1 MTPAYRTER
10 TIRKPSGTS
19 NMLKTDRIVAIT
31 ALAVALFALLMN
43 PGTQR
48 SADAGLEDPEQL
60 GPAASL
66 VLSGEKDLVV
76 TNREQRIGWGERPT
90 ARAWS
95 IGAVHIDRVI
105 KALLQSEAY
114 NEERQDLEG
123 ELMEL
128 DADFNARAEALQA
141 EYADVQESD
150 PEFPEAQERSQA
162 MMQEYQQFA
171 QVAQARMSQLQ
182 TQQLE
187 RGYREM
193 VEAVEVVSDQ
203 QELDLVMRF
212 IPTAESFGTNVVE
225 QAMLQIR
232 LRTLLRYP
240 DAIDITEAILEELDL
255 EG

>member
-1 MTPAYRTER
+1 
-10 TIRKPSGTS
+10 
-19 NMLKTDRIVAIT
+19 MLKTDRIVAIT

-48 SADAGLEDPEQL
+48 SADAGLEDPEKL

-66 VLSGEKDLVV
+66 VLSGEKDLVI
-76 TNREQRIGWGERPT
+76 TNQAQRIGWGERPT
-90 ARAWS
+90 DRAWS
-95 IGAVHIDRVI
+95 LGAVHIDRVI
-105 KALLQSEAY
+105 KALLQSGAY
-114 NEERQDLEG
+114 NEERQDLEN

-128 DADFNARAEALQA
+128 DAEFNARAEALQA
-141 EYADVQESD
+141 EYADVQETD

-203 QELDLVMRF
+203 QDLDLVMRF

-240 DAIDITEAILEELDL
+240 EAIDITEAILEELDL